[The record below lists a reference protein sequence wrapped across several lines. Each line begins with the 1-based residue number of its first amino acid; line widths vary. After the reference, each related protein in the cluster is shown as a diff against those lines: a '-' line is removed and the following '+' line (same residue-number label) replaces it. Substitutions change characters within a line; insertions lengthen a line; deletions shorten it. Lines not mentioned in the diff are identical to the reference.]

1 MSVEIRS
8 LEALRKSGMREEQ
21 KADPVALPSGGSAF
35 EIFEKKYLAAFYE
48 RSNSGETRRA
58 YKRVTREFFRY
69 FNWRSPDQISSEQVA
84 EWRDKLKASRK
95 KPATIVFKL
104 SVVRSLYEYL
114 RDEKVVIANPAIAR
128 KVPPPALKED
138 LRGRC
143 LSVEDV
149 RKLLA
154 GPDRSRT
161 DGARDYAL
169 MLLMLKTSLR
179 VGEACSIRASGISWS
194 HGRWLLSFT
203 VKGGRE
209 RKIPLPK
216 EVKEAIDAYLKL
228 DRNRRRN
235 LHSDG
240 SQAYIFQP
248 VVNYRTLEFDK
259 PLSTTQA
266 WKIVRRWGDFT
277 GVGKV
282 SPHDLR
288 RTAITR
294 ALDQGISH
302 RQVRMMT
309 GHKSLEMVMRYDH
322 NRESLE
328 LNAVNFLDY
337 STPSAARADREG
349 IREEKSN
356 DRSPGTNK
364 EGKAGTQSTARER

>member
-1 MSVEIRS
+1 MNNTTQPNLTSV
-8 LEALRKSGMREEQ
+8 
-21 KADPVALPSGGSAF
+21 PTGGLAF
-35 EIFEKKYLAAFYE
+35 ERFDEKHLLAFYE
-48 RSNSGETRRA
+48 RSNSSETRRA
-58 YKRVTREFFRY
+58 YQRVTREFFGY
-69 FNWRSPDQISSEQVA
+69 FKWRHPSLIASEQIA
-84 EWRDKLKASRK
+84 EWRDKLKASRQ
-95 KPATIVFKL
+95 KPATIALKL

-114 RDEKVVIANPAIAR
+114 RDEGFVTLNPAIAR

-143 LSVEDV
+143 LSPKDV
-149 RKLLA
+149 QKLLA
-154 GPDRSRT
+154 GPDRTRP

-179 VGEACSIRASGISWS
+179 VSEACSLRVSGISWS
-194 HGRWLLSFT
+194 HGRWLLSFK

-240 SQAYIFQP
+240 SEAFIFQP
-248 VVNYRTLEFDK
+248 TVNYRTLEFNK
-259 PLSTTQA
+259 SISPTQA
-266 WKIVRRWGDFT
+266 WKIIRRWGDYT

-294 ALDQGISH
+294 ALDQGLSH

-309 GHKSLEMVMRYDH
+309 GHKSLEMVLRYDH
-322 NRESLE
+322 HRESLE

-337 STPSAARADREG
+337 SEPPDQPRVGEG
-349 IREEKSN
+349 INKGDDKTQTGGKSRE
-356 DRSPGTNK
+356 
-364 EGKAGTQSTARER
+364 

>member
-1 MSVEIRS
+1 
-8 LEALRKSGMREEQ
+8 L
-21 KADPVALPSGGSAF
+21 
-35 EIFEKKYLAAFYE
+35 AFYD
-48 RSNSGETRRA
+48 RSNSAETRRA
-58 YKRVTREFFRY
+58 YRRVTREFFQH
-69 FNWRSPDQISSEQVA
+69 FKWRHPRLITSEQIA
-84 EWRDKLKASRK
+84 EWRDRLRERRS

-114 RDEKVVIANPAIAR
+114 RDEGIVSINPAIAR
-128 KVPPPALKED
+128 RVPVPALKED

-143 LSVEDV
+143 LTPTDV
-149 RKLLA
+149 QRLLA
-154 GPDRSRT
+154 GPDRTRPE
-161 DGARDYAL
+161 GARDHAL

-179 VGEACSIRASGISWS
+179 VSEACGIQLSGVSWS
-194 HGRWLLSFT
+194 HGRWLLSFK

-228 DRNRRRN
+228 DRDRRRN

-240 SQAYIFQP
+240 PQAFIFQP
-248 VVNYRTLEFDK
+248 TVNFRTLEFNK
-259 PLSTTQA
+259 PLSPTQA
-266 WKIVRRWGDFT
+266 WKIVRRWGEYT

-294 ALDQGISH
+294 ALDLGLSH

-309 GHKSLEMVMRYDH
+309 GHKSLEMILRYDH
-322 NRESLE
+322 HRESLE

-337 STPSAARADREG
+337 KEAPAATRSGGEG
-349 IREEKSN
+349 VEEEMH
-356 DRSPGTNK
+356 DRS
-364 EGKAGTQSTARER
+364 EGESGE